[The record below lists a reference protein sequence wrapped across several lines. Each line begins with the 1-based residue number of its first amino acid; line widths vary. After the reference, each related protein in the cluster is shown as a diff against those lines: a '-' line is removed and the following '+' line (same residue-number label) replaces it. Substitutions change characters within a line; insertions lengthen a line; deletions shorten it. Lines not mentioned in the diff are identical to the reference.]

1 MSEHTESRARPVSLL
16 TILILMVVFGAFYF
30 FARSYYR
37 PASVS
42 AVNAAAENLPKE
54 LEWRATAEAR
64 RKALQEAREKEERAS
79 AGYAW
84 IDRNAG
90 SVQLPIRRAMELT
103 AAEYG
108 AKSNAGQQSTDEP
121 MITSTIQTP
130 LSEGTAVD
138 LHARGPLLAAFGL
151 AIGWLVVSGVL
162 SLIAAIQLHSPAF
175 LAGCEYL
182 THGRVRALA
191 ETSFV
196 YGWAGG
202 AGIAAVVLI
211 LGRLG
216 GNPLQ
221 AANWFG
227 AGSVF
232 WNLGIAAGLV
242 GIATGDMTSF
252 SLLQLPRYVQPLL
265 VFASAA
271 MGIAGLLAWS
281 GRRRDGTFAS
291 HWYGVAGLVLLPWA
305 LTAAQISLFWFP
317 MRGILQAVGAAW
329 YAEAVIF
336 LWLAPL
342 ALACACYLAAKLTG
356 RVLPSYEAAPL
367 AFWMLIVVG
376 TWSAGRH
383 LVGGPV
389 PAWIPTMAVFSFSML
404 LYHFAVVALN
414 LRPVFGL
421 GGPVGGALKFGVG
434 GYLLFGAIA
443 FLASFRGVA
452 LRTQFTHFAS
462 ATEQLFLYGSVSM
475 ILFPP
480 FISWCRK
487 S

>member
-1 MSEHTESRARPVSLL
+1 
-16 TILILMVVFGAFYF
+16 
-30 FARSYYR
+30 
-37 PASVS
+37 
-42 AVNAAAENLPKE
+42 
-54 LEWRATAEAR
+54 
-64 RKALQEAREKEERAS
+64 
-79 AGYAW
+79 
-84 IDRNAG
+84 
-90 SVQLPIRRAMELT
+90 
-103 AAEYG
+103 
-108 AKSNAGQQSTDEP
+108 
-121 MITSTIQTP
+121 MITSTIQPPPSDGDTV
-130 LSEGTAVD
+130 G
-138 LHARGPLLAAFGL
+138 LHARGPLLTAFGL
-151 AIGWLVVSGVL
+151 AIGWLVASGVF
-162 SLIAAIQLHSPAF
+162 SLIAAIQLHSAAF
-175 LAGCEYL
+175 LADCEYL

-202 AGIAAVVLI
+202 AGISAVVLI
-211 LGRLG
+211 LSRLG
-216 GNPLQ
+216 GNPLR

-252 SLLQLPRYVQPLL
+252 SLLQLPRYVQPLM

-305 LTAAQISLFWFP
+305 LTAAQVSLLWFP
-317 MRGILQAVGAAW
+317 MRGVLQAVAAAW
-329 YAEAVIF
+329 YTEAVIF
-336 LWLAPL
+336 LWLTPL
-342 ALACACYLAAKLTG
+342 SLACACYLAAKLVG
-356 RVLPSYEAAPL
+356 RALPSYEAAPL

-404 LYHFAVVALN
+404 LYHFAVVGLN

-421 GGPVGGALKFGVG
+421 SGSVGSALKFGVG
-434 GYLLFGAIA
+434 SYLLYGAVA
-443 FLASFRGVA
+443 FLACFRGIA

-475 ILFPP
+475 ILFAALYFLVPQLLGRGWSSP
-480 FISWCRK
+480 ALMSGHLAGATIGVVLSVVALGWAGISQGAVMLEPKTGFGEIASGVRPYLLVNTGAQLVLLASNLLLAVNFLRSLC
-487 S
+487 SCCQGSGVSTALSEGSAS

>member
-1 MSEHTESRARPVSLL
+1 
-16 TILILMVVFGAFYF
+16 
-30 FARSYYR
+30 
-37 PASVS
+37 
-42 AVNAAAENLPKE
+42 
-54 LEWRATAEAR
+54 
-64 RKALQEAREKEERAS
+64 
-79 AGYAW
+79 
-84 IDRNAG
+84 
-90 SVQLPIRRAMELT
+90 
-103 AAEYG
+103 
-108 AKSNAGQQSTDEP
+108 

-130 LSEGTAVD
+130 PSEGDAVD

-162 SLIAAIQLHSPAF
+162 SLVAAIQLHSPAF

-216 GNPLQ
+216 GNPLR

-434 GYLLFGAIA
+434 GYLLFGGIA
-443 FLASFRGVA
+443 FLACFRGVA
-452 LRTQFTHFAS
+452 LRTQYTHFAS

-475 ILFPP
+475 ILFSAIYFLVPQVLGRGWSSSALSSGHLAGARIGVVLSVVALGWAG
-480 FISWCRK
+480 ISQGAMLLEPKTGFGEIASSVRSYLLINTGAQLLLLASNLLLAINFLRSVC
-487 S
+487 SCCQNSSVSTALPEGSAS

>member
-1 MSEHTESRARPVSLL
+1 
-16 TILILMVVFGAFYF
+16 
-30 FARSYYR
+30 
-37 PASVS
+37 
-42 AVNAAAENLPKE
+42 
-54 LEWRATAEAR
+54 
-64 RKALQEAREKEERAS
+64 
-79 AGYAW
+79 
-84 IDRNAG
+84 
-90 SVQLPIRRAMELT
+90 
-103 AAEYG
+103 
-108 AKSNAGQQSTDEP
+108 

-130 LSEGTAVD
+130 PSEGDTVD

-162 SLIAAIQLHSPAF
+162 SLVAAIQLHSPAF

-216 GNPLQ
+216 GNPLR

-434 GYLLFGAIA
+434 GYLLFGGIA
-443 FLASFRGVA
+443 FLACFRGVA
-452 LRTQFTHFAS
+452 LRTQYTHFAS

-475 ILFPP
+475 ILFSAIYFLVPQVLGRGWSSSALSSGHLAGARIGVVLSVVALGWAG
-480 FISWCRK
+480 ISQGAMLLEPKTGFGEIASSVRSYLLINTGAQLLLLASNLLLAINFLRSVC
-487 S
+487 SCCQNSSVSTALPEGSAS

>member
-1 MSEHTESRARPVSLL
+1 
-16 TILILMVVFGAFYF
+16 
-30 FARSYYR
+30 
-37 PASVS
+37 
-42 AVNAAAENLPKE
+42 
-54 LEWRATAEAR
+54 
-64 RKALQEAREKEERAS
+64 
-79 AGYAW
+79 
-84 IDRNAG
+84 
-90 SVQLPIRRAMELT
+90 
-103 AAEYG
+103 
-108 AKSNAGQQSTDEP
+108 

-475 ILFPP
+475 ILFSAIYFLVPQVLGRGWSSSALSSGHLVGARIGVLLSVVALGWAG
-480 FISWCRK
+480 ISQGAMLLEPKTGFGEIASSVRSYLLINTGAQLLLLTSNLLLAINFLRSVC
-487 S
+487 SCCQNSSVSTALPEGSAS